1 MRGNIKKQAVL
12 VTITVIALFIMVDM
26 ALADEHHGR
35 RAIRG
40 QYAVT
45 AETGCLFSPSG
56 FNSSLQPSAGWGII
70 QTYSR
75 EGKFTFEPNGTGS
88 AEIFSRGIGLQ
99 YQIPQP
105 PPNPPLSFPHFA
117 GTQGITFDFTYTLEK
132 DGKITIIV
140 DPGTFISTALE
151 GPDKGRIFRIE
162 GVLTTNGDITPIV
175 NDGAITPDGKII
187 TLNAGAPDVYVINRI
202 DAPQP
207 TSYSICR
214 QSAVLIWQHDI
225 DHECHHK

>member
-12 VTITVIALFIMVDM
+12 VTITVIALFIMVPW
-26 ALADEHHGR
+26 ASAGSSGHHG
-35 RAIRG
+35 IRG
-40 QYAVT
+40 VYAVT

-56 FNSSLQPSAGWGII
+56 FNASLQPSAGWGII

-75 EGKFTFEPNGTGS
+75 EGKFTFELNGTGT

-117 GTQGITFDFTYTLEK
+117 GTQHITFDFTYTLEK

-214 QSAVLIWQHDI
+214 QSAVLIWIGDGR
-225 DHECHHK
+225 HEHQCRD